1 MLLLSTAVAALRL
14 PAVELDVA
22 VGQAAQAT
30 THQLRRYWSRGP
42 GRRAATLHTPAAHAE
57 EAFWIWISP
66 RTRRMGAGR
75 AGRSKPPRSR
85 HEAPLLHHPPRLAS
99 TMAALAVA
107 LADNLFTF
115 TFSLRRRG
123 FVRIRGGV
131 VLRVTEGEP
140 LLRTTG
146 EEFLLS
152 LIGPRAAR
160 GGAVLHQQI
169 QIARAGHQSPRLER
183 ERAARREGCGGRSGQ
198 RGQQGQRRR
207 RGVRRGQD
215 GRRRWGGG
223 GESPPRRRVRRA
235 PTLPTTRAMLLRFML
250 QPDFQCNSYSLCRQ
264 HVLWQDTVIMT

>member
-1 MLLLSTAVAALRL
+1 
-14 PAVELDVA
+14 
-22 VGQAAQAT
+22 
-30 THQLRRYWSRGP
+30 
-42 GRRAATLHTPAAHAE
+42 
-57 EAFWIWISP
+57 
-66 RTRRMGAGR
+66 MGAGR

-223 GESPPRRRVRRA
+223 GVAPASPRTESSY
-235 PTLPTTRAMLLRFML
+235 PTYHE
-250 QPDFQCNSYSLCRQ
+250 SYAFK
-264 HVLWQDTVIMT
+264 IYAAA